1 MNIKKIYVALSVVC
15 LVAAMADMSWRRYV
29 WATFA
34 FAFLFGADAI
44 KDVEKVKR
52 KAEDLTEIRMTKQ
65 MLEGWEKSQD
75 RNTELITNAVTHTSD
90 SLLKQLATYIRVGTP
105 DCTVPHHT
113 QEFWDKE
120 SIRMNPTIPKDES

>member
-1 MNIKKIYVALSVVC
+1 MNLKKVYVALSICC
-15 LVAAMADMSWRRYV
+15 LVAAMADPSLRRYV

-52 KAEDLTEIRMTKQ
+52 KTIAETEIRMKQ
-65 MLEGWEKSQD
+65 EWLEGWEQSQG

-90 SLLKQLATYIRVGTP
+90 SLLKQLATYIRVGIP
-105 DCTVPHHT
+105 DKTCEHCT
-113 QEFWDKE
+113 KE
-120 SIRMNPTIPKDES
+120 EQ